1 MAYRGEVADLP
12 WLWLWL
18 KIVFGALFASRW
30 RVAAGGAV
38 A

>member
-1 MAYRGEVADLP
+1 MVYRGEVGDMP

-18 KIVFGALFASRW
+18 KILFGALFASRW
-30 RVAAGGAV
+30 RVAASEV